1 MKKKAKR
8 VLSVIM
14 LIFSILSLSS
24 CYTDFYYD
32 SLDEYIKQ
40 IKTNENGFSS
50 FEIDHPQYFLP
61 TKSFITDFQY
71 LDGRYIFYEED
82 IFKFKKSH
90 PSISILVLRYGEYAY
105 SNAKTTMIDKLKN
118 SDNIYYTYN
127 DYNFYKNE
135 KFMLYRGEQWFPKW
149 FTMACFND
157 KEQKLCFIGFYCSS
171 DSFVKKYANDMDGN
185 WMSFIDDYYG
195 EYYDFSK

>member
-14 LIFSILSLSS
+14 LIFSILSLSA

-32 SLDEYIKQ
+32 SLDKYIKQ

-82 IFKFKKSH
+82 IFRFKKT
-90 PSISILVLRYGEYAY
+90 IR
-105 SNAKTTMIDKLKN
+105 
-118 SDNIYYTYN
+118 
-127 DYNFYKNE
+127 
-135 KFMLYRGEQWFPKW
+135 RFP
-149 FTMACFND
+149 F
-157 KEQKLCFIGFYCSS
+157 
-171 DSFVKKYANDMDGN
+171 
-185 WMSFIDDYYG
+185 
-195 EYYDFSK
+195 